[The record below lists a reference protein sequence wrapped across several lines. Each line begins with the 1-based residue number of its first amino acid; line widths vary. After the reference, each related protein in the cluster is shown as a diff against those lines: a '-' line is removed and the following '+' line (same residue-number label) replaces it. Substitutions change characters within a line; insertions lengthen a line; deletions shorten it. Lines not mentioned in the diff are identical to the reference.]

1 MSFEAVQ
8 QEITTWD
15 AAALRRLIAYAV
27 VLQDRQSGIVPAQLA
42 AKLDDKD
49 EGRWV
54 SLEEFDRRAGISE
67 GDLAR

>member
-27 VLQDRQSGIVPAQLA
+27 VLQDRKSGIFPEQFA
-42 AKLDDKD
+42 A
-49 EGRWV
+49 
-54 SLEEFDRRAGISE
+54 SLMTTTKAAGFRSRNLIA
-67 GDLAR
+67 G